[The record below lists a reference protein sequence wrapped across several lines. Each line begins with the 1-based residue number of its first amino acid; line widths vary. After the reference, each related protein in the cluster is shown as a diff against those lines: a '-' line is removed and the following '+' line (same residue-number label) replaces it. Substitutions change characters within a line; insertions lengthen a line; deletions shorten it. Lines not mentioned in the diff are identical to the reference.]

1 MLFLTSGNAW
11 KNFDEYNPFNQ
22 LRAAGVGV
30 RAYLPMFGLL
40 GFDYAYGWDNQSKLN
55 AGARWTEYA
64 NFNIV
69 LGFEPE

>member
-1 MLFLTSGNAW
+1 MMTYSVYLVKACGIIFSEHGYQLLFPA
-11 KNFDEYNPFNQ
+11 Q
-22 LRAAGVGV
+22 
-30 RAYLPMFGLL
+30 YLYGLL